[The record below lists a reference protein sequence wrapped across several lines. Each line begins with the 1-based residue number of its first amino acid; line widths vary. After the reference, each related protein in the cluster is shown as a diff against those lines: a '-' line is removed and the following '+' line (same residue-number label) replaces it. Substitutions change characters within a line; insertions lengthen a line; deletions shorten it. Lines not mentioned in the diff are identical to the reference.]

1 MTAGGEI
8 GGSVPI
14 DPSVG
19 GYPWSMVAARH
30 VVITG
35 LMGAGKSSVG
45 QRVAARLGRAWRDS
59 DLDIEAET
67 GATVREL
74 RDRDGVDAMHARE
87 WTHLLD
93 ALEATEPSVISAAAS
108 VIDDPACRTAM
119 AAPGVT
125 VVWLRARPEVL
136 AERFDSEDDHR
147 PAYGDSVAAFL
158 AEQAARREPL
168 LADVRA
174 RHRRRRRPDRR
185 RGRRTDDGGARLASA
200 P

>member
-1 MTAGGEI
+1 
-8 GGSVPI
+8 
-14 DPSVG
+14 
-19 GYPWSMVAARH
+19 MVIARH

-45 QRVAARLGRAWRDS
+45 KRVGARLGWAWHDS
-59 DLDIEAET
+59 DTEIEAAT

-74 RDRDGVDAMHARE
+74 RDRDGVDAMHRRE

-93 ALEATEPSVISAAAS
+93 ALETAEPSVISAAAS

-119 AAPGVT
+119 ATAGVT
-125 VVWLRARPEVL
+125 VIWLHARPEVL

-147 PAYGDSVAAFL
+147 PAYGDSVVAFL

-168 LADVRA
+168 LADARA
-174 RHRRRRRPDRR
+174 LVIDTDTLTV
-185 RGRRTDDGGARLASA
+185 GEVVERTMEALG
-200 P
+200 